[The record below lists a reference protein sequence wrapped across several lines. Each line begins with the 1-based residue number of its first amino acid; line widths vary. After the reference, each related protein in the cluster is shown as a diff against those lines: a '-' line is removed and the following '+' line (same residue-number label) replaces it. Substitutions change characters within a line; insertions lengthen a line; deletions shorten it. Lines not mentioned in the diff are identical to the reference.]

1 MSSSLCLYFMR
12 GSCRFGNRCWN
23 SHDLGS
29 IRSDSPILML
39 AESSDDDIN
48 FPMLGRT
55 VTTETTPMTD
65 SPSSSTSRPRQ
76 KTPLL
81 PNSAKNPQETDKN
94 VSQDRWTLKNN
105 ITGETRNGSPDS
117 MLLETVK
124 RLNDAENLTTSLR
137 QQLRIKNEGENF
149 SWVEHQLEQCIESD
163 LQCNICYEMF
173 IKPTVLNCSHTF
185 CLECIESW
193 TRRVNH
199 CPTCRV
205 YVKNKSYCL
214 TLDTYLDKISDC
226 LPEEIKT
233 RRETLKAER
242 NNNRVEVS
250 RNRRNNARRRNR
262 NQNQSMRRTLGV
274 LWGERDRDGAEW
286 NIALEEALFDPIRL
300 GDAIGRNRDDR
311 EDWDDELSDSTL
323 DSYEY
328 VCSYCDNMG
337 HSASNCPISI
347 MEDDHVW

>member
-1 MSSSLCLYFMR
+1 MSSSVCLYFMR

-29 IRSDSPILML
+29 IHSDSPFQNQ
-39 AESSDDDIN
+39 AESSDDEEEIS
-48 FPMLGRT
+48 FSIAARR
-55 VTTETTPMTD
+55 ETTPMTA
-65 SPSSSTSRPRQ
+65 SPSSSASRPRQ
-76 KTPLL
+76 RNQVL
-81 PNSAKNPQETDKN
+81 PNTAKKSPETNKTATQN
-94 VSQDRWTLKNN
+94 KWSLKNN
-105 ITGETRNGSPDS
+105 NTGETREGTPDNV
-117 MLLETVK
+117 LVETVK
-124 RLNDAENLTTSLR
+124 KLNEAENLVTSLR

-149 SWVEHQLEQCIESD
+149 SWVEHQMEQCIESD

-226 LPEEIKT
+226 LPDEIKT
-233 RRETLKAER
+233 RRETLKVER
-242 NNNRVEVS
+242 DNNRVEVN
-250 RNRRNNARRRNR
+250 RNRRNNARRRNHR
-262 NQNQSMRRTLGV
+262 NQSMRQTLGV

-311 EDWDDELSDSTL
+311 EDDVWSDSDL

-328 VCSYCDNMG
+328 FCSYCDNMG

-347 MEDDHVW
+347 MEETDHVW